1 MNKNTLVC
9 KLTDLKVM
17 MEKKNFKN
25 RESRTLK
32 ILNKKTILKKSH
44 DKKRRDG

>member
-17 MEKKNFKN
+17 MEKKK
-25 RESRTLK
+25 LK
-32 ILNKKTILKKSH
+32 IEKVG
-44 DKKRRDG
+44 R